1 MRRLAFL
8 SVVVALA
15 MIAGVKLSPARSG
28 GPSGT
33 LIDALPDGT
42 AVAVIDFQKIARS
55 GLWTT
60 INSQD
65 KLRSEIDK
73 AQSEMGN
80 LGITLSD
87 VHTVAMVFAGASFST
102 PAIAVEGGFEQ
113 NNLLERLRTSGKV
126 TLTSEKYKGI
136 DIFRAKATTTSIR
149 SKDSQ
154 STRAG
159 RTGIASPVKDETS
172 FVFYGASTMVVGSA
186 EAVRASVDVKTGAS
200 PGLSQ
205 NSQLSQALLQ
215 NPAAAIRFALSISP
229 AIASGL
235 KSGDLPVDF
244 SSIKLVF
251 GSIDVGAGI
260 DLNAT
265 LRTDTAEN
273 AKSVS
278 EKLNALL
285 TMANGLLGSMSDAK
299 LAAIGEA
306 LKTVSIS
313 NTDTDVRI
321 TGNLPM
327 ELLDSL
333 LPSTKKGQ

>member
-1 MRRLAFL
+1 MRRMAFL
-8 SVVVALA
+8 VVLMALA
-15 MIAGVKLSPARSG
+15 IIAGVKLSPAGSAA
-28 GPSGT
+28 PSGA

-42 AVAVIDFQKIARS
+42 GVAVIDFQKIASS

-73 AQSEMGN
+73 AQAEMGN

-87 VHTVAMVFAGASFST
+87 VHTVALVFAGTSFNT
-102 PAIAVEGGFEQ
+102 PTIALEGGFEQ
-113 NNLLERLRTSGKV
+113 NNLLERLRTGGKV

-154 STRAG
+154 GTSAARP
-159 RTGIASPVKDETS
+159 GIAPSVKDETS
-172 FVFYGASTMVVGSA
+172 FVFYGASTMVAGSA

-205 NSQLSQALLQ
+205 NSQLSQALSQ

-229 AIASGL
+229 AIANGL
-235 KSGDLPVDF
+235 KSADLPLDF

-273 AKSVS
+273 AKSLS
-278 EKLNALL
+278 ERLNALL

-306 LKTVSIS
+306 LKTVTIS
-313 NTDTDVRI
+313 NADTDVRI

-327 ELLDSL
+327 GLLDSL
-333 LPSTKKGQ
+333 FQSTKKGQ